1 MKRNNLIFLVLL
13 SLSLTACLTRTT
25 PPAPNTAGGTYEN
38 VGYQFFQWPEGLNIM
53 IWHESVTESS
63 CDSAVGYGVDTNIV
77 QCRLLTKSGFE
88 FTWDIATKDGR
99 TAEFMLAGQPYD
111 LDNGNVFLIKTVD
124 GQLDVQQLPRDLS
137 DVTTTHDSITQ
148 FGLSDADIR
157 HFIETPKP
165 AN

>member
-1 MKRNNLIFLVLL
+1 MSRNLIYLL
-13 SLSLTACLTRTT
+13 LLGLGLTACFRATT
-25 PPAPNTAGGTYEN
+25 PPGPDMAGGGYEN
-38 VGYQFFQWPEGLNIM
+38 ANYEFFHWQEGLNIM

-137 DVTTTHDSITQ
+137 DVDTTHDSITQ
-148 FGLSDADIR
+148 FGLSDPAISQ
-157 HFIETPKP
+157 FIEATTPDD
-165 AN
+165 